1 MASKSKR
8 RGRVFRASCILAAL
22 IIAGSSFA
30 WFTSQDEV
38 TNRLTASSDYG
49 VSIVESFTPPKNW
62 LPGQEINKDVY
73 AVNTG
78 SVDAF
83 VKETVAGVLDY
94 TYEDKVAVF
103 GDAGYNYV
111 KLDDTAKT
119 VIDGVTT
126 EEAGGYLIWTNA
138 IVNGEPYPTGSVN
151 SRRVDPNHTD
161 TGTKDP
167 RWTPPATGDY
177 IFLRSNVDGKYT
189 YAGYHAVVTP
199 DDPDTDEDESK
210 VEYYKI
216 VIGNDPFR
224 AKETINSDGT
234 KQFVFDISVDQD
246 KVGVVVNADGTFASD
261 PAINYVILSEVDS
274 KDVNLT
280 YVAGASG
287 NRDYLLATYS
297 DGMTDTDTQA
307 LEDNYNTQKAAYET
321 AKALSDQ
328 DSAKVA
334 DAQVDYSNAEGE
346 YNLANKKYKKA
357 LADYNYA
364 LSLANARNTLIDAA
378 DSLNS
383 AHTDRT
389 NKHSVLDAAWG
400 SLVGGA
406 TTMESTTIT
415 AADTNTYN
423 VFDLEESTSPILNTT
438 IVPTAVRT
446 VLSSVTTSDPHL
458 GDVKQNLNDLDA
470 IWTEIDTLQGEVEAL
485 LDQIDDTYDTS
496 HTDTIAAH
504 MSDTDLKDIIEELN
518 EKLAE
523 LKVKLKEYQ
532 DCFANLERSAETAAN
547 DTVTNLIVNP
557 ALNVKADIGKYVT
570 SVTSMCNSLDTLAST
585 YYTAYTDYVNAVTTE
600 ESRQNDW
607 EEAVDTY
614 NDTVNNT
621 DGAGKKYADDLTA
634 ASAITYV
641 PSSKDITINNAAT
654 TVVPAYSA
662 NTTSGANDASIDTS
676 GGYPDYTNY
685 VSTTLPKITTTSTPN
700 VMPTINNFVGI
711 FDEPTDPSGTAANTR
726 TVDALSTAVSSANS
740 NLTNKKSIYDS
751 AKAAQN
757 TNAAATQS
765 ALTAMNNAKAN
776 WVDHMTNSSNIAIK
790 VYLDDAWNTYWEI
803 DSDTNGTTDVDFYL
817 KKVLLAGETSHKL
830 IDGVELVNTVGS
842 KDYKDLTFDLNV
854 GLKSAQVTY
863 DADQRGYATD
873 AVDADANFAGMTA
886 KVDYPLTEGSTVT
899 WTDVEGVPAPATP

>member
-1 MASKSKR
+1 M
-8 RGRVFRASCILAAL
+8 
-22 IIAGSSFA
+22 
-30 WFTSQDEV
+30 
-38 TNRLTASSDYG
+38 
-49 VSIVESFTPPKNW
+49 
-62 LPGQEINKDVY
+62 
-73 AVNTG
+73 
-78 SVDAF
+78 
-83 VKETVAGVLDY
+83 
-94 TYEDKVAVF
+94 AVF
-103 GDAGYNYV
+103 DTSKYDYV
-111 KLDDTAKT
+111 KLDDTTAT
-119 VIDGVTT
+119 VIDGATT

-138 IVNGEPYPTGSVN
+138 QVDDGHGGTMTYPIGPVN
-151 SRRVDPNHTD
+151 SARIEDAEATPSGVKPE
-161 TGTKDP
+161 

-177 IFLRSNVDGKYT
+177 IFLRSIKNDNGTTKYT
-189 YAGYHAVVTP
+189 YAGYHAVVTE
-199 DDPDTDEDESK
+199 DDPVTTDEDESK

-216 VIGNDPFR
+216 VIGTDPFR
-224 AKETINSDGT
+224 AATETPGTDADGST
-234 KQFVFDISVDQD
+234 HFVFDISVDQD
-246 KVGVVVNADGTFASD
+246 NVGVLVNEDGTFESD
-261 PAINYVILSEVDS
+261 PAISYVILQEVDS
-274 KDVNLT
+274 KDVEFN
-280 YVAGASG
+280 YFAGG
-287 NRDYLLATYS
+287 TGERDYLLATYS
-297 DGMTDTDTQA
+297 DGMSDTDTTA
-307 LEDNYNTQKAAYET
+307 LETNYNDAKAAYEA
-321 AKALSDQ
+321 AKAVSDQ

-423 VFDLEESTSPILNTT
+423 VFDLEEAASPILNTK
-438 IVPTAVRT
+438 IVPDAVRT

-470 IWTEIDTLQGEVEAL
+470 IWNEIDTLQGEVEAL

-496 HTDTIAAH
+496 HTDTIADH
-504 MSDTDLKDIIEELN
+504 MSDTDLKDIIGELN

-547 DTVTNLIVNP
+547 DTVTNLIVNS
-557 ALNVKADIGKYVT
+557 ALSVKADIGKYVT
-570 SVTSMCNSLDTLAST
+570 SVTSMCNSLDTLASD

-700 VMPTINNFVGI
+700 VMPTINNFAGI
-711 FDEPTDPSGTAANTR
+711 FDEPIDPNGTAANTR

-751 AKAAQN
+751 AKTAQ
-757 TNAAATQS
+757 TANAKATQS

-776 WVDHMTNSSNIAIK
+776 YEDHLTASSTIAIK
-790 VYLDDAWNTYWEI
+790 VLLDENWDDYWTI
-803 DSDTNGTTDVDFYL
+803 DSDTDGTDAVDFYL
-817 KKVLLAGETSHKL
+817 DKILLAGETSHKL
-830 IDGVELVNTVGS
+830 IDGVELVDTVAS

-854 GLKSAQVTY
+854 GLRSAQVTY
-863 DADQRGYATD
+863 DADQRGYTTET
-873 AVDADANFAGMTA
+873 VDAEANFAGMKAT
-886 KVDYPLTEGSTVT
+886 VDAPLTEGSTVT
-899 WTDVEGVPAPATP
+899 WTNVEGVPASNP